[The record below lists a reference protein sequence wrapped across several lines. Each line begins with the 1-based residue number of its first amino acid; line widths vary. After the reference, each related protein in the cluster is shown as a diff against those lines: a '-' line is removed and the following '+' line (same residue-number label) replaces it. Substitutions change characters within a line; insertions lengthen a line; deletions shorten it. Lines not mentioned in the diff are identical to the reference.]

1 MRAPIPHSL
10 AEHGPYTAEQTL
22 ATVTEQIARDAV
34 AGHLPTP
41 DDAALYWAA
50 YAGVQRSALAR

>member
-1 MRAPIPHSL
+1 MRAPILHLL

-34 AGHLPTP
+34 AGHLPT
-41 DDAALYWAA
+41 DEVATLYWAA
-50 YAGVQRSALAR
+50 WVGVQRSALAR

>member
-1 MRAPIPHSL
+1 MRAPILHFL

-34 AGHLPTP
+34 AGHLPDP
-41 DDAALYWAA
+41 AHAAVYWAA
-50 YAGVQRSALAR
+50 YAGVRQGVLAR